1 MKPRLQFL
9 HGLYGLL
16 LQLYPKQ
23 YRDEYGEELQIVFDS
38 SMEDSG
44 KMGNSELAITVLKEF
59 ASLPG
64 AILYQHLRERRKA
77 NMIGKFDSYFD
88 FSHGSW
94 KEFLTALL
102 PFFVAGAGIP
112 VIEYL
117 IRLKVIPVSGLLG
130 SGLLLALFGLFI
142 ILLIVGMLKETP
154 RWSLPYF
161 GFVLSLLSVYFFSF
175 LFGTPIYFLFRN
187 YRDSSLLLMDILWGG
202 IFWYGLLTA
211 IALLAAKSR
220 TSPALQRFKNDW
232 TLLCFLL
239 YGAAPFGLLLTFD
252 EYVGEEPYTLLT
264 FLVLAGGAWFYLHSK
279 SEWKRFGLLF
289 AALTLAML
297 IATAAKLI
305 LIPSQDWANPL
316 DTSLINSDA
325 KHTAIMG
332 VWFAIGM
339 LIPLGIKLLPRSDD
353 PIQVSPSEG

>member
-1 MKPRLQFL
+1 VKPHLRFL

-16 LQLYPKQ
+16 LRLYPKQ

-94 KEFLTALL
+94 KELLTALL

-130 SGLLLALFGLFI
+130 SGILLALFGLFI
-142 ILLIVGMLKETP
+142 IFLIVGMLKDMP

-161 GFVLSLLSVYFFSF
+161 GFVLSLFSVFLFSF
-175 LFGTPIYFLFRN
+175 LFGTPIYFLFGN
-187 YRDSSLLLMDILWGG
+187 YRDASLLMDILWDG
-202 IFWYGLLTA
+202 ISWYGLLPA

-220 TSPALQRFKNDW
+220 TSPALQRFRNDW

-239 YGAAPFGLLLTFD
+239 YSAAPFSLLLTFD

-264 FLVLAGGAWFYLHSK
+264 FLVLAGGAWLYLRSK

-289 AALTLAML
+289 GALTLAML

-332 VWFAIGM
+332 MWFAIGM
-339 LIPLGIKLLPRSDD
+339 LIPPGIKLWPRSGHL
-353 PIQVSPSEG
+353 IQVSPSEG